1 MRSTSV
7 DEALAKGRRRGEDYI
22 KSACFDGTSS
32 SRWKLRE
39 GGEGIGKRYLLDNNM
54 KTLLAIHVTLSH
66 SSFFFF
72 SSSHHNIIIRQSVLA
87 RSRGTY
93 TNDDEGWMG
102 GKGLMTD

>member
-1 MRSTSV
+1 MFFGGQ
-7 DEALAKGRRRGEDYI
+7 ERGEEI
-22 KSACFDGTSS
+22 S
-32 SRWKLRE
+32 
-39 GGEGIGKRYLLDNNM
+39 LDNNM
-54 KTLLAIHVTLSH
+54 KTLLAIPVTLSH
-66 SSFFFF
+66 